1 MSGGGGVALSMRS
14 HIEGGSLV
22 GVTGVA
28 DWVAEMSRVLSEMPV
43 GRSADLRKVTDFKK
57 TKL

>member
-1 MSGGGGVALSMRS
+1 M
-14 HIEGGSLV
+14 

-28 DWVAEMSRVLSEMPV
+28 DWAAEISRVLSEMPV